1 MPKISLCFA
10 QLVFSLFIFIF
21 IFISNGSYAGV
32 VITGTRV
39 IYDSSKKEASVSVRN
54 PDEGTPYLIQS
65 WVDNYATNNTQAL
78 PFIVTPPLFRLD
90 GKQENILRIMLINNT
105 LPDDRESIFWMNI
118 KSIPAT
124 QKSAQNTLSLAV
136 NSRMKLIYRPRSLF
150 RRASDAYKEVTFSRV
165 NNKLKITNPTPYFIS
180 FSRIEINHQPV
191 KESVMVAPFDN
202 KVLSQQLGASAQVSW
217 QTINDYG
224 GVTPRQNVTL

>member
-1 MPKISLCFA
+1 MPKISLCLA
-10 QLVFSLFIFIF
+10 QRVFSIFIF

-54 PDEGTPYLIQS
+54 SDEGTPYLIQS
-65 WVDNYATNNTQAL
+65 WVDDYARNNTQAL

-124 QKSAQNTLSLAV
+124 QKSAQNTLSIAV
-136 NSRMKLIYRPRSLF
+136 NSRMKLIHRPHNLF
-150 RRASDAYKEVTFSRV
+150 RLAGDAYKEVTFSRV

-202 KVLSQQLGASAQVSW
+202 KVLSQQLEASAQVSW
-217 QTINDYG
+217 QTINDFG